1 MIPRD
6 SRTKACLLQKMG
18 LEDEGNRTS
27 PGKGLGNVPS
37 VSHANFTPCVKSV
50 GSWPPA
56 ANWFTSFPSFL
67 ATELAFLCQASVAS
81 CWYSLVLWRCNPQA
95 GLSGLIKRKHELL
108 FQYQLQL
115 ATWKVLGV
123 STLQQDFQRTYS
135 CKMERGHKYHLPV
148 CLEKL
153 ANVADVLKGKLISF
167 QETSNHFWNF

>member
-1 MIPRD
+1 MILRD
-6 SRTKACLLQKMG
+6 SRTKAWLLQKMG
-18 LEDEGNRTS
+18 LEDEGNRIS
-27 PGKGLGNVPS
+27 PGKWLGNVPS

-56 ANWFTSFPSFL
+56 INRFTSFPSFL

-135 CKMERGHKYHLPV
+135 CKMEWGHKYHLPV